1 MPMTPLK
8 GDAENLAA
16 INVFVEELRRR
27 SARLELGAR
36 LAARRYVTT
45 KVIQNRFV
53 QNKRATN
60 VGADILRLR
69 DPVKELEWM
78 DRESSRETPDEVP
91 PVPEDVAARDE
102 GGPSMGERLRRDQ
115 DETGERETP

>member
-1 MPMTPLK
+1 MTPLK